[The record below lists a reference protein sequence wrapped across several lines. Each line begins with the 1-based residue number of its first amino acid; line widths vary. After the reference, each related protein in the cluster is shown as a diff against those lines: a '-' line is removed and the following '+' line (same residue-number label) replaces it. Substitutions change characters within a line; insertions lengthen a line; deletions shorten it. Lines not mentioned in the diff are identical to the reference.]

1 MKIGKLPEPVLIRSV
16 LKQVKHRR
24 EEVLVGPAVGQDC
37 AALEVGEDE
46 VLVMSTDPITGTA
59 KDLGHHSIH
68 ITANDL
74 AAAGADPVGVMLTVM
89 LPDTV
94 EEPEIRKMMQDAEE
108 TCEKLHMEILGGH
121 TEITN
126 VVKQPLISVT
136 GVGKMKKENLRTVS
150 QIRPDQDIIVTK
162 WIGLEATTILAK
174 EKEEELKKRFPAV
187 LVDTAKDF
195 DRYLSVVPESRIAVA
210 HGVSSMHDI
219 TEGGVFGAFWE
230 MASGAGVG
238 LEVDLKSIP
247 IRQET
252 VELCEAFRLNPYL
265 LISSG
270 CMLMAAPDGAGL
282 VRELDKEGIHVAVID
297 RFVEGKAKKILICNY
312 FGVNPYQIM
321 SSGSMMIAAD
331 DGHELVR
338 KLEQAGIHAV
348 VVGRTNSGNDRILR
362 NGEDVRYLD
371 KPQPDEL
378 YKVMG

>member
-1 MKIGKLPEPVLIRSV
+1 MKIGKLPEPILIRSV

-37 AALEVGEDE
+37 AIVQVEPDE
-46 VLVMSTDPITGTA
+46 VLVMSTDPITGTV
-59 KDLGHHSIH
+59 KDLGSHSIH

-74 AAAGADPVGVMLTVM
+74 AASGAEPIGVMLTVM

-94 EEPEIRKMMQDAEE
+94 EEPEVKKMMQEAEA
-108 TCEKLHMEILGGH
+108 TCKKLNMEVLGGH

-126 VVKQPLISVT
+126 VVRQPLISVT
-136 GVGKMKKENLRTVS
+136 GVGKIKKSRVITTLQVQPE
-150 QIRPDQDIIVTK
+150 QDIVVTK

-174 EKEEELKKRFPAV
+174 EREEELRKRFPAGI
-187 LVDTAKDF
+187 VDTAIGF
-195 DRYLSVVPESRIAVA
+195 DRFLSVVPESRIAME
-210 HGVSSMHDI
+210 HGVTAMHDI
-219 TEGGVFGAFWE
+219 TEGGVFGALWE

-238 LEVDLKSIP
+238 LEVDLKKIP

-252 VELCEAFRLNPYL
+252 VE
-265 LISSG
+265 
-270 CMLMAAPDGAGL
+270 
-282 VRELDKEGIHVAVID
+282 
-297 RFVEGKAKKILICNY
+297 ICQY
-312 FGVNPYQIM
+312 FDLNPYQIM

-338 KLEQAGIHAV
+338 KLEKAGIHAA
-348 VVGRTNSGNDRILR
+348 VVGRTNAGNDRILR

-378 YKVMG
+378 YKVLG

>member
-37 AALEVGEDE
+37 AVVQVEPDE
-46 VLVMSTDPITGTA
+46 VLVMSTDPITGTV
-59 KDLGHHSIH
+59 KDLGSHSIH

-74 AAAGADPVGVMLTVM
+74 AASGAEPIGVMLTVM

-94 EEPEIRKMMQDAEE
+94 EEPEVKKMMQEAEA
-108 TCEKLHMEILGGH
+108 TCKKLNMEVLGGH

-126 VVKQPLISVT
+126 VVRQPLISVT
-136 GVGKMKKENLRTVS
+136 GVGKIKKSRVITTLQVQPE
-150 QIRPDQDIIVTK
+150 QDIVVTK

-174 EKEEELKKRFPAV
+174 EREEELRKRFPAGI
-187 LVDTAKDF
+187 VDTAIGF
-195 DRYLSVVPESRIAVA
+195 DRFLSVVPESRIAME
-210 HGVSSMHDI
+210 HGVTAMHDI
-219 TEGGVFGAFWE
+219 TEGGVFGALWE

-238 LEVDLKSIP
+238 LEVDLKKIP

-252 VELCEAFRLNPYL
+252 VE
-265 LISSG
+265 
-270 CMLMAAPDGAGL
+270 
-282 VRELDKEGIHVAVID
+282 
-297 RFVEGKAKKILICNY
+297 ICQY
-312 FGVNPYQIM
+312 FDLNPYQIM

-338 KLEQAGIHAV
+338 KLEKDGIHAS
-348 VVGRTNSGNDRILR
+348 VVGRTNAGNDRILR

-378 YKVMG
+378 YKVLG

>member
-37 AALEVGEDE
+37 AVVQVEPDE
-46 VLVMSTDPITGTA
+46 VLVMSTDPITGTV
-59 KDLGHHSIH
+59 KDLGSHSIH

-74 AAAGADPVGVMLTVM
+74 AASGAEPSGVMLTVM

-94 EEPEIRKMMQDAEE
+94 EEPEVKKMMQEAEA
-108 TCEKLHMEILGGH
+108 TCKKLNMEVLGGH

-126 VVKQPLISVT
+126 VVRQPLISVT
-136 GVGKMKKENLRTVS
+136 GVGKIKKSRVITTLQVQPE
-150 QIRPDQDIIVTK
+150 QDIVVTK

-174 EKEEELKKRFPAV
+174 EREEELRKRFPAGI
-187 LVDTAKDF
+187 VDTAIGF
-195 DRYLSVVPESRIAVA
+195 DRFLSVVPESRIAME
-210 HGVSSMHDI
+210 HGVTAMHDI
-219 TEGGVFGAFWE
+219 TEGGVFGALWE

-238 LEVDLKSIP
+238 LEVDLKKIP

-252 VELCEAFRLNPYL
+252 VE
-265 LISSG
+265 
-270 CMLMAAPDGAGL
+270 
-282 VRELDKEGIHVAVID
+282 
-297 RFVEGKAKKILICNY
+297 ICQY
-312 FGVNPYQIM
+312 FDLNPYQIM

-338 KLEQAGIHAV
+338 KLEKAGIHAA
-348 VVGRTNSGNDRILR
+348 VVGRTNAGNDRILR

-378 YKVMG
+378 YKVLG

>member
-16 LKQVKHRR
+16 LKQVKYRR

-37 AALEVGEDE
+37 AVVQVESDE
-46 VLVMSTDPITGTA
+46 VLVMSTDPITGTV
-59 KDLGHHSIH
+59 KDLGSHSIH

-74 AAAGADPVGVMLTVM
+74 AASGAEPIGVMLTVM

-94 EEPEIRKMMQDAEE
+94 EEPEVKKMMQEAEA
-108 TCEKLHMEILGGH
+108 TCKKLNMEVLGGH

-126 VVKQPLISVT
+126 VVRQPLISVT
-136 GVGKMKKENLRTVS
+136 GVGKIKKSRVITTLQVQPE
-150 QIRPDQDIIVTK
+150 QDIVVTK

-174 EKEEELKKRFPAV
+174 EREEELRKRFSAGI
-187 LVDTAKDF
+187 VDTAIGF
-195 DRYLSVVPESRIAVA
+195 DQFLSVVPESRIAME
-210 HGVSSMHDI
+210 HGVTAMHDI
-219 TEGGVFGAFWE
+219 TEGGVFGALWE

-238 LEVDLKSIP
+238 LEVDLKKIP

-252 VELCEAFRLNPYL
+252 VE
-265 LISSG
+265 
-270 CMLMAAPDGAGL
+270 
-282 VRELDKEGIHVAVID
+282 
-297 RFVEGKAKKILICNY
+297 ICQY
-312 FGVNPYQIM
+312 FDLNPYQIM

-338 KLEQAGIHAV
+338 KLEKAGIHAA
-348 VVGRTNSGNDRILR
+348 VVGRTNAGNDRILR

-378 YKVMG
+378 YKVLG